1 MSQTTMIKLLEI
13 HSVQAAQLFA
23 SYCHSLKLQVSVV
36 VQSAQQAELWC
47 DEQQQAEVEQL
58 WLEFIQQPGHP
69 RYQAAAWQQAEPA
82 LSSGRSGL
90 SGYWQQLWAQGGV
103 LTHLIWLAAVLVFGW
118 QQLAPWQAVS
128 ALQLQADYGLS
139 LAQGWRW
146 LTPAW
151 LHFSGAHLV
160 FNLIWVWYLLG
171 PVEKRSGKLLATAL
185 VLAALLPSHLLQFVL
200 AGSNF
205 GGLSG
210 LVYGLFGFY
219 WICGWLKP
227 AWGYQLSPG
236 LIGFMLLW
244 LVIGFADLLWIPMA
258 NWAHLGGLLGGMG
271 LAAVLALT
279 GRR

>member
-1 MSQTTMIKLLEI
+1 MIKLLELN
-13 HSVQAAQLFA
+13 SPQAAQLFA
-23 SYCHSLKLQVSVV
+23 SYCLTQGLQVHAVLRS
-36 VQSAQQAELWC
+36 SALAELWC
-47 DEQQQAEVEQL
+47 GESEQAQVEQL
-58 WLEFIQQPGHP
+58 WQEFIRQPDHP

-82 LSSGRSGL
+82 FTAGHSGL
-90 SGYWQQLWAQGGV
+90 AGYWQQLWAQGGV
-103 LTHLIWLAAVLVFGW
+103 LTHLIWLAAVLVFVW
-118 QQLAPWQAVS
+118 QQLAPWQAIS
-128 ALQLQADYGLS
+128 ALQLQTGAGIS

-171 PVEKRSGKLLATAL
+171 PVEKRSGKLLAGAL
-185 VLAALLPSHLLQFVL
+185 VLAALLPSHLLQFML
-200 AGSNF
+200 AGPNF

-236 LIGFMLLW
+236 LTGFMLLW
-244 LVIGFADLLWIPMA
+244 LVVGFADLLWIPMA
-258 NWAHLGGLLGGMG
+258 NWAHLGGLMGGML
-271 LAAVLALT
+271 LAALLAIP